1 MLRNQIDKIRLLFH
15 KDRESYLCF
24 YRILGFYPH
33 NIHLY
38 HQALLHKST
47 SLRSEKGRPIN
58 NERLEF
64 LGDAIL
70 DAIVGDIVYKHF
82 EGKKEGFL
90 TNTRS
95 KIVQRET
102 LNKLAVEIGFDK
114 LIKYS
119 ARSSSHNSYM
129 YGNAF
134 EAFIGAIYLD
144 QGYERCKRFLEE
156 RIIHPYIDL
165 DKLSRKEVN
174 FKSKLIEWSQK
185 NKIEVSFE
193 LIEQFF
199 DKESN
204 PVFQTEVRIE
214 GLAGGNG
221 TGYSKKE
228 SQQNAAQMALK
239 KIKSPEFMANI
250 KEAKAQASVTE
261 VSSEEM
267 EGELLEKE
275 ETILIELEKDTKQK
289 ETIEG

>member
-1 MLRNQIDKIRLLFH
+1 M
-15 KDRESYLCF
+15 
-24 YRILGFYPH
+24 
-33 NIHLY
+33 
-38 HQALLHKST
+38 
-47 SLRSEKGRPIN
+47 
-58 NERLEF
+58 
-64 LGDAIL
+64 
-70 DAIVGDIVYKHF
+70 
-82 EGKKEGFL
+82 
-90 TNTRS
+90 
-95 KIVQRET
+95 
-102 LNKLAVEIGFDK
+102 
-114 LIKYS
+114 
-119 ARSSSHNSYM
+119 
-129 YGNAF
+129 
-134 EAFIGAIYLD
+134 
-144 QGYERCKRFLEE
+144 
-156 RIIHPYIDL
+156 
-165 DKLSRKEVN
+165 
-174 FKSKLIEWSQK
+174 IEWSQK